1 MNRPCEILKMKAKK
15 IMYALSAVTQFT
27 YKFNKENNTN
37 IENTEEILDGSPF
50 VTIDFKDTPFQLI
63 FTYTYELGRIQYR
76 LEKEEEEF
84 LPLEQYPF
92 PPDEDNIR

>member
-1 MNRPCEILKMKAKK
+1 MNRSCEILKMKAKK
-15 IMYALSAVTQFT
+15 IMYAISAVTQFT

-50 VTIDFKDTPFQLI
+50 VTVDFKDTPFQLI

-76 LEKEEEEF
+76 LEKEEEF

-92 PPDEDNIR
+92 PPDENNIR

>member
-1 MNRPCEILKMKAKK
+1 
-15 IMYALSAVTQFT
+15 MYAISAVTQFT

-50 VTIDFKDTPFQLI
+50 VTVDFKDTPFQLI

-84 LPLEQYPF
+84 LPLEHYPF
-92 PPDEDNIR
+92 PPDENNIR

>member
-1 MNRPCEILKMKAKK
+1 MKAKK

>member
-1 MNRPCEILKMKAKK
+1 
-15 IMYALSAVTQFT
+15 MYAISAVTQFT
-27 YKFNKENNTN
+27 YNFNKENNTN

-84 LPLEQYPF
+84 LPVAQYPF
-92 PPDEDNIR
+92 PPDEDILS

>member
-1 MNRPCEILKMKAKK
+1 MKAKK
-15 IMYALSAVTQFT
+15 IMYAISAVTQFT
-27 YKFNKENNTN
+27 YNFNKENNTN

-84 LPLEQYPF
+84 LPVGQYPF
-92 PPDEDNIR
+92 PPDEDILS

>member
-1 MNRPCEILKMKAKK
+1 
-15 IMYALSAVTQFT
+15 MYAISAVTQFT

-50 VTIDFKDTPFQLI
+50 VTVDFKDTPFQLI

-76 LEKEEEEF
+76 LEKEEEF
-84 LPLEQYPF
+84 LPLEEYAF
-92 PPDEDNIR
+92 PPDENNIR

>member
-1 MNRPCEILKMKAKK
+1 
-15 IMYALSAVTQFT
+15 MYAISAVTQFT

-50 VTIDFKDTPFQLI
+50 VTVDFKDSPFQLI

-76 LEKEEEEF
+76 LEKEEEEEEF

-92 PPDEDNIR
+92 PPDENNIR

>member
-1 MNRPCEILKMKAKK
+1 
-15 IMYALSAVTQFT
+15 MYAISAVTQFT

-50 VTIDFKDTPFQLI
+50 VTVDFKDTPFQLI

-84 LPLEQYPF
+84 LPLEQCPF
-92 PPDEDNIR
+92 PPDENNIR

>member
-1 MNRPCEILKMKAKK
+1 
-15 IMYALSAVTQFT
+15 MYALTAVTQFT
-27 YKFNKENNTN
+27 YKFNLENNTN

-63 FTYTYELGRIQYR
+63 FIYTYELGRIQYK
-76 LEKEEEEF
+76 LEKEGEDF

-92 PPDEDNIR
+92 PPDEE

>member
-1 MNRPCEILKMKAKK
+1 MKAKK
-15 IMYALSAVTQFT
+15 IMYAISAVTQFT

-50 VTIDFKDTPFQLI
+50 VTVDFKDTPFQLI

-76 LEKEEEEF
+76 LEKEEEF

-92 PPDEDNIR
+92 PPDENNIR

>member
-1 MNRPCEILKMKAKK
+1 
-15 IMYALSAVTQFT
+15 MYAISAVTQFT

-50 VTIDFKDTPFQLI
+50 VTVDFKDTPFQLI

-92 PPDEDNIR
+92 PPDENNIR

>member
-1 MNRPCEILKMKAKK
+1 MKAKK
-15 IMYALSAVTQFT
+15 IMYAISAVTQFT

-50 VTIDFKDTPFQLI
+50 VTVDFKDTPFQLI

-84 LPLEQYPF
+84 LPWNSVLF
-92 PPDEDNIR
+92 LLMKII

>member
-1 MNRPCEILKMKAKK
+1 
-15 IMYALSAVTQFT
+15 MYAISAVTQFT

-50 VTIDFKDTPFQLI
+50 VTVDFKDTPFQLI

-76 LEKEEEEF
+76 LEKEEEF

-92 PPDEDNIR
+92 PPDENNIR